1 MAVLSDVASGQ
12 SHPLPANTRI
22 GRDRECEIC
31 LPDRLVSRLHCV
43 IRRTSSGHYLLADQ
57 NSAHGT
63 FVGGQRVQERI
74 LVEGDEIVVGST
86 LLRFADQRDPAAEKP
101 VDKGP
106 ASTPAASLEVI
117 WPRGSEF
124 LENLEP
130 QSSEGQRFFYP
141 APGDEEFPR
150 EIHTGEVFSTDLKF
164 EDRGHT
170 FHVHTRVVHRVDEDQ
185 RRGLQLEFLPEEKQR
200 QELVLAS
207 ARQES
212 VPYFRRRHERIAC
225 NIAVRATRANGSRA
239 EGTLRSLSEG
249 GALLADVAGVAMGDA
264 VRLTFAVGP
273 TEPTVAVAGRVVGL
287 IPEGPQRGAAIEFA
301 FGSAEERD
309 EMKRTVAIVKA
320 AQR

>member
-1 MAVLSDVASGQ
+1 MAVLSDIASGQ
-12 SHPLPANTRI
+12 THPLLAATRI

-43 IRRTSSGHYLLADQ
+43 IRQTATGHHLLVDQ

-63 FVGGQRVQERI
+63 FVAGQRVQERI
-74 LVEGDEIVVGST
+74 LVDGDEIVVGST
-86 LLRFADQRDPAAEKP
+86 RLRFADQRE
-101 VDKGP
+101 
-106 ASTPAASLEVI
+106 PAASLEVV

-130 QSSEGQRFFYP
+130 QSSAAQRFFYP
-141 APGDEEFPR
+141 TSADEEFLR
-150 EIHTGEVFSTDLKF
+150 EVHTGEVVSTDLKF

-170 FHVHTRVVHRVDEDQ
+170 FHVHTRVVHRVREEE
-185 RRGLQLEFLPEEKQR
+185 RHGLQLEFLPEEKQR

-225 NIAVRATRANGSRA
+225 NIAVRAIRADGSRA

-249 GALLADVAGVAMGDA
+249 GALLVDVAGVAVGDA
-264 VRLTFAVGP
+264 VRLAFAAGP
-273 TEPTVAVAGRVVGL
+273 TEPTVTVAGRVVGL
-287 IPEGPQRGAAIEFA
+287 IPKGPQRGAAIEFA
-301 FGSAEERD
+301 FGSVEERD

-320 AQR
+320 ARR